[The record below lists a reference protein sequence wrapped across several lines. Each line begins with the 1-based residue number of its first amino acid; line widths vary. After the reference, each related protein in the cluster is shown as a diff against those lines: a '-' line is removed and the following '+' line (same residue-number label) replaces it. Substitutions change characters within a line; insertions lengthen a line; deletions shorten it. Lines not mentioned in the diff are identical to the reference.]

1 LQLQAIQYDDA
12 DLKKI
17 DDYLLLAEL
26 WFDMNDSTNAE
37 TYMNRASHIMH
48 RTSDKELQMRFK
60 RAYVRVQDSKRDF
73 ILAAQGY
80 YNLSFQE
87 GLDSD
92 EIADILRLAIT
103 STILAPSGPRKS
115 RLVTV
120 LYNDLRT
127 KSLQFFGLLQK
138 MFMGEIVKREHVTE
152 F

>member
-1 LQLQAIQYDDA
+1 
-12 DLKKI
+12 
-17 DDYLLLAEL
+17 
-26 WFDMNDSTNAE
+26 M
-37 TYMNRASHIMH
+37 
-48 RTSDKELQMRFK
+48 
-60 RAYVRVQDSKRDF
+60 
-73 ILAAQGY
+73 
-80 YNLSFQE
+80 SFQE

-127 KSLQFFGLLQK
+127 KSLQFYGLLQK